1 MDYRDNLKKERKR
14 LKETV
19 YRFIIRVRQLKF
31 CKEVGEGM
39 IHGLI
44 RGINWF
50 FGGAPR
56 KCWKGRAGEMSG
68 CQLAE

>member
-1 MDYRDNLKKERKR
+1 MEIL
-14 LKETV
+14 
-19 YRFIIRVRQLKF
+19 Q
-31 CKEVGEGM
+31 GSWM
-39 IHGLI
+39 IHDLI